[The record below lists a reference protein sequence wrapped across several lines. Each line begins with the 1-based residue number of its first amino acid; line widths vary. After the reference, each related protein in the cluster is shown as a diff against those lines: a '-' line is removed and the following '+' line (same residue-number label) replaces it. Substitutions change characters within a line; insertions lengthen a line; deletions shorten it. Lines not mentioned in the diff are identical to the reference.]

1 MKMLLNPNIMI
12 KKLLFVMAVCLL
24 SAGAFAQHTLVMKS
38 GEKMKGELKA
48 VSEGIVTFDFK
59 GNAMKFEM
67 SEVSAILLTND
78 NQQVSAVSV
87 TKSGSS
93 GAEVASDT
101 KGVKFYMPGRTL
113 VKQPTVNNLTE
124 KKGVVVV
131 EISIDKYGNVMEANP
146 GAAGTTTQDKYL
158 QTMAVKA
165 AKSAK
170 FDQNMKKP
178 LKESGTMSIT
188 F

>member
-1 MKMLLNPNIMI
+1 MI
-12 KKLLFVMAVCLL
+12 KKVLFVLCISLL
-24 SAGAFAQHTLVMKS
+24 STASFAQHTLIMKS

-67 SEVSAILLTND
+67 SEVSAILLTD
-78 NQQVSAVSV
+78 KNQTVSAVSV
-87 TKSGSS
+87 STSGTS
-93 GAEVASDT
+93 GVEMTTDT
-101 KGVKFYMPGRTL
+101 KGVRYVMPGRSI

-131 EISIDKYGNVMEANP
+131 EISIDKYGNVMEANA
-146 GAAGTTTQDKYL
+146 GAAGTTTNDKYL

-178 LKESGTMSIT
+178 LKESGTMTIT